1 MQRNN
6 RGNSLLLKYFFV
18 TFFFSADISVKSETY
33 QKEGWFILEVDNQV
47 FGESSEASESIKN
60 LESEDFI
67 FNSQNKEEAKNNLD
81 SSVQDIDEFIGSLI
95 QDIPSLSE
103 EEISAGIEKIHAKAP
118 VTEAPTLQIK
128 TDRKKKVTLKVLF
141 AAAVLSI
148 LSFSCL
154 FVMGNHHNISIENG
168 FVSFAKDTMQV
179 VFFGDSEEK
188 YITVDALLTDLEA
201 HGFEDI
207 LFPQEFVNKS
217 DKYKVS
223 VPVYSEENM
232 VKHFSADIYNENTT
246 FALSIYSCNDFKIS
260 NGYHEAKDGKTIKYN
275 DIDIHIFSYE
285 EESTIE
291 FVYNGYCYRINAI
304 TPYSE
309 MLKIAQSIK

>member
-1 MQRNN
+1 M
-6 RGNSLLLKYFFV
+6 
-18 TFFFSADISVKSETY
+18 
-33 QKEGWFILEVDNQV
+33 EVDNQV

-67 FNSQNKEEAKNNLD
+67 FNCQNKEEAKNNLD

-103 EEISAGIEKIHAKAP
+103 DEISAGIEKIHAKAP

-128 TDRKKKVTLKVLF
+128 TDRKKKVTLRVLF

-207 LFPQEFVNKS
+207 LFPQEFVNNS
-217 DKYKVS
+217 DEYKVS
-223 VPVYSEENM
+223 VPVYSGEN
-232 VKHFSADIYNENTT
+232 SAKQVLMEIYNDHQNFSFSLRT
-246 FALSIYSCNDFKIS
+246 CNDFQIS
-260 NGYHEAKDGKTIKYN
+260 NGYFEAKYGETISYK
-275 DIDIHIFSYE
+275 DIEIYVFQFNEKI
-285 EESTIE
+285 STVE
-291 FVYNGYCYRINAI
+291 FVYNGYRYCLNSFI
-304 TPYSE
+304 PYSE
-309 MLKIAQSIK
+309 MFAIAESIK

>member
-6 RGNSLLLKYFFV
+6 RRNSLLLIYFFV
-18 TFFFSADISVKSETY
+18 TFFFSSDISVKSETY

-67 FNSQNKEEAKNNLD
+67 FNCQNKEEAKNNLD

-95 QDIPSLSE
+95 QDIPSLSD
-103 EEISAGIEKIHAKAP
+103 EEISAGIEKILAKAP

-188 YITVDALLTDLEA
+188 
-201 HGFEDI
+201 
-207 LFPQEFVNKS
+207 
-217 DKYKVS
+217 
-223 VPVYSEENM
+223 
-232 VKHFSADIYNENTT
+232 
-246 FALSIYSCNDFKIS
+246 
-260 NGYHEAKDGKTIKYN
+260 
-275 DIDIHIFSYE
+275 
-285 EESTIE
+285 
-291 FVYNGYCYRINAI
+291 
-304 TPYSE
+304 
-309 MLKIAQSIK
+309 

>member
-1 MQRNN
+1 M
-6 RGNSLLLKYFFV
+6 
-18 TFFFSADISVKSETY
+18 
-33 QKEGWFILEVDNQV
+33 EVDNQV

-67 FNSQNKEEAKNNLD
+67 FNCQNKEEAKNNLD

-95 QDIPSLSE
+95 QDIPSLSD
-103 EEISAGIEKIHAKAP
+103 EEISAGIEKILAKAP

-223 VPVYSEENM
+223 VPVYGGENSG
-232 VKHFSADIYNENTT
+232 KQISTDIYNDTT
-246 FALSIYSCNDFKIS
+246 TYNFTIGTCDDFKTS
-260 NGYHEAKDGKTIKYN
+260 NDYFESKYGETIFYN
-275 DIDIHIFSYE
+275 STEIYVFNFE
-285 EESTIE
+285 EESKIE
-291 FVYNGYCYRINAI
+291 FVYNGYRYCINAL

-309 MLKIAQSIK
+309 MLKIANSIK

>member
-1 MQRNN
+1 M
-6 RGNSLLLKYFFV
+6 
-18 TFFFSADISVKSETY
+18 
-33 QKEGWFILEVDNQV
+33 EVDNQV

-67 FNSQNKEEAKNNLD
+67 FNCQNKEEAKNNLD

-103 EEISAGIEKIHAKAP
+103 EEISAGIEKILAKAP

-168 FVSFAKDTMQV
+168 FASFAKDTMQV

-207 LFPQEFVNKS
+207 LFPQEFVNNS
-217 DKYKVS
+217 DEYKVS
-223 VPVYSEENM
+223 VPVHGEENM
-232 VKHFSADIYNENTT
+232 VKRFSADIYNENTT
-246 FALSIYSCNDFKIS
+246 YTLSIYSCDDFKAS
-260 NGYHEAKDGKTIKYN
+260 NGYHKAKDGKTIIYN
-275 DIDIHIFSYE
+275 GTEVYILNFE
-285 EESTIE
+285 EESVIE
-291 FVYNGYCYRINAI
+291 FVYNGYRYYINAL

-309 MLKIAQSIK
+309 MLEIAQSIK

>member
-1 MQRNN
+1 M
-6 RGNSLLLKYFFV
+6 
-18 TFFFSADISVKSETY
+18 
-33 QKEGWFILEVDNQV
+33 EVDNQV

-67 FNSQNKEEAKNNLD
+67 FNCQNKEEAKNNLD

-95 QDIPSLSE
+95 QDIPSLSD
-103 EEISAGIEKIHAKAP
+103 EEISAGIEKILAKAP

-223 VPVYSEENM
+223 VPVYGEENS
-232 VKHFSADIYNENTT
+232 VKQVTMDIYNDSTT
-246 FALSIYSCNDFKIS
+246 YSFVMCTCDDFQIS
-260 NGYHEAKDGKTIKYN
+260 NGYLEAKDGKTIKYN
-275 DIDIHIFSYE
+275 DVDINVFNYE

-291 FVYNGYCYRINAI
+291 YVYNGYRYRINAFI
-304 TPYSE
+304 PYSE
-309 MLKIAQSIK
+309 MLEFAQSIK